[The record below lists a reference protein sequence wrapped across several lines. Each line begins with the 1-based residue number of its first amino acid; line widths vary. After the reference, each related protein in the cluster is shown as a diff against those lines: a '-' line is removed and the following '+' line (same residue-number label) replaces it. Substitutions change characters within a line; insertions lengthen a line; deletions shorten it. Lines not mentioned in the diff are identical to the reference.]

1 MASNN
6 SEKGSENLYALL
18 GLKKECTNLELRSA
32 YKKLALVSFSS
43 FFFLLNLFYSDL
55 ECLHVLVSHFFC
67 KFNHIWDVDS
77 TLADWFELRDFGN
90 CDYMFLCEGSHFL
103 RN

>member
-43 FFFLLNLFYSDL
+43 FFFLTES
-55 ECLHVLVSHFFC
+55 VL
-67 KFNHIWDVDS
+67 
-77 TLADWFELRDFGN
+77 L
-90 CDYMFLCEGSHFL
+90 
-103 RN
+103 